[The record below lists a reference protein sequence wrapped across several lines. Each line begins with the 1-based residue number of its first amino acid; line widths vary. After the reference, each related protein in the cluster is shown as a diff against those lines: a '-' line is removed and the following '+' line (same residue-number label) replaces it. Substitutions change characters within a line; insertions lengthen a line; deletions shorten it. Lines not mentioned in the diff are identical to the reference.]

1 MKLNKK
7 TEIRIRKI
15 ALKYL
20 KYGRIEWDIPHTL
33 CSVYWIK
40 KIVKKEKGN
49 ERILV
54 TAAYLHDI
62 GYSGLFK
69 TKKIGHGN
77 VLRKKGL
84 HMEVGAE
91 IAKKELQKLKYFS
104 KKEIDEICHLV
115 SMHDKLGK
123 IKTKNEILLMESDSL
138 GMIDVKKVTPS
149 FDPENYVLFFNEFKK
164 ERLPI
169 IRTKTSKKFLKKL
182 IKNAESYYKK
192 QKAMAR

>member
-7 TEIRIRKI
+7 IETKIKNI

-20 KYGRIEWDIPHTL
+20 ESGRTGWDIPHTL
-33 CSVYWIK
+33 CSVSWIK
-40 KIVKKEKGN
+40 KILKEERRN

-54 TAAYLHDI
+54 TAAYLHDV
-62 GYSGLFK
+62 GYFGLFK
-69 TKKIGHGN
+69 TKKIGHGD

-115 SMHDKLGK
+115 SIHDKLNE
-123 IKTKNEILLMESDSL
+123 IRTRNEILLMEADSL
-138 GMIDVKKVTPS
+138 SKIDVKKVRPTHDAKNWIE
-149 FDPENYVLFFNEFKK
+149 FYNGFKK
-164 ERLPI
+164 ERVS
-169 IRTKTSKKFLKKL
+169 RFKTKSSKKFLRVL
-182 IKNAESYYKK
+182 LREADSYYKK
-192 QKAMAR
+192 QKAIIR